1 MAAPA
6 SRRHTLLLFRI
17 RCPVRTAA
25 CMVGRMAAHIIGS
38 WRRGPRLMDRRSHQP
53 LRKLWDLLGRL
64 YLARAP
70 LGLVVR
76 DRELDAAHR
85 GVTARDILTDGH
97 AAAVLRARWITGD
110 LTGYDHPL
118 HWKRIVILE
127 SYIDDQQLSRV
138 PPVLLYDR

>member
-6 SRRHTLLLFRI
+6 SGRHTLLLFRI

-25 CMVGRMAAHIIGS
+25 CMVDRMAAHIIGS
-38 WRRGPRLMDRRSHQP
+38 WRRGPRLKP

-64 YLARAP
+64 YLAGAP

-85 GVTARDILTDGH
+85 GVTARHILTNAH
-97 AAAVLRARWITGD
+97 AAAVLRTRWIAGD
-110 LTGYDHPL
+110 LTGHDDPL
-118 HWKRIVILE
+118 HGKRVVIPE
-127 SYIDDQQLSRV
+127 CYVDD
-138 PPVLLYDR
+138 

>member
-6 SRRHTLLLFRI
+6 SRRHRLLLFRI
-17 RCPVRTAA
+17 CCPVRTAA

-38 WRRGPRLMDRRSHQP
+38 WRRGPRLKP

-64 YLARAP
+64 YLAGAP

-127 SYIDDQQLSRV
+127 SYVDDQQLSRV